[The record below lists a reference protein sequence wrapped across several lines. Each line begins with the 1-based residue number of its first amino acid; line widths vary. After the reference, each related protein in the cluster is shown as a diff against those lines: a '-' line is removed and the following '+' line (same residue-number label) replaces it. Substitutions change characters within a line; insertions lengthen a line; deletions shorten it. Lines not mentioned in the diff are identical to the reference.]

1 MLSETQRL
9 RGRRNGRAVEPSP
22 SLLLLVFHGRFGHQ
36 LKVTQRTHE
45 FRARLIGSVA
55 HSVDRGVV
63 AILGPRNGL
72 GDVGVSVALGP
83 FAVDVQFH
91 PPSPL
96 TVSGCAGCY
105 LTQVNTEFKKHNKK
119 VAMLPF
125 GKCRGGLSS
134 HEAGIQVR
142 LAEELALVG
151 AAVASLATA
160 AVLGHL
166 WAVLNLLVFTVL
178 PSVHM
183 LD

>member
-1 MLSETQRL
+1 
-9 RGRRNGRAVEPSP
+9 
-22 SLLLLVFHGRFGHQ
+22 
-36 LKVTQRTHE
+36 
-45 FRARLIGSVA
+45 
-55 HSVDRGVV
+55 VV

-83 FAVDVQFH
+83 FAIDVQFH

-96 TVSGCAGCY
+96 TVSSCAACY
-105 LTQVNTEFKKHNKK
+105 LTQLNTEFKKHNKK

-166 WAVLNLLVFTVL
+166 WAVLNLLVFTFL
-178 PSVHM
+178 PSVHT